1 MRISTLAAGACP
13 APGHPAGASRGGSPS
28 SGAASFLESRKR
40 CPGRQRRRG
49 AALVEFAVIAPLL
62 FMLVF
67 GMIEFGRLMMVEQ
80 ILTNASREGARRGIL
95 EAATSAEVQT
105 LVEDYLK
112 NTSISGATV
121 TVSPSSL
128 SQVGFGEPVTVTV
141 SVPYNQVS
149 WLPAPWFLQETTLTA
164 QSAMQAERPE

>member
-1 MRISTLAAGACP
+1 MCILTLAAGAGP
-13 APGHPAGASRGGSPS
+13 ELGRPAGASRGGSPS
-28 SGAASFLESRKR
+28 SGAASLLQNRKR
-40 CPGRQRRRG
+40 HSERPRRHG

-105 LVEDYLK
+105 VVEDYLK

-128 SQVGFGEPVTVTV
+128 SHVGFGEPVTVTV

-149 WLPAPWFLQETTLTA
+149 WLPAPWFLRETNLTA